1 MLQITEFA
9 LSTPEHGVLCRE
21 PTRQAAEAAAA
32 RYTPALQDYTITEEK
47 RPAAARGLCV
57 AVGGLARTWELVAG
71 EADPE
76 QGLYPVTERAALA
89 LGIGGHEGALRAPG
103 IVTLGSELQ
112 EQPEIEHEATINTSH
127 NRPWSPGREA
137 ARAVAAAALNST
149 GSLNWE
155 EQEYG
160 SALRELLNE
169 RHARHAYTA
178 Y

>member
-1 MLQITEFA
+1 MLEVSEFA
-9 LSTPEHGVLCRE
+9 LSTPEHGVLRRE
-21 PTRQAAEAAAA
+21 SSRAAAEASAA
-32 RYTPALQDYTITEEK
+32 RYTPALPSYSITEEK

-57 AVGGLARTWELVAG
+57 AVGGLYRAWKLVTG
-71 EADPE
+71 DADPK
-76 QGLYPVTERAALA
+76 QGIYPVTERAALA
-89 LGIGGHEGALRAPG
+89 LGIGGHVGTLRAPG
-103 IVTLGSELQ
+103 IVTLASELTD
-112 EQPEIEHEATINTSH
+112 QPEIEHEATINTSH

-160 SALRELLNE
+160 SALREMLNE